1 MQGRPLVHA
10 FAIALVLDL
19 VLLDAPARA
28 PEAVRPA
35 RRLPVTVPAPA
46 PDSLVAFRLSD
57 QFGRTQDAADLRGRA
72 YLLVG
77 AGRGGRAAGT
87 AWVESLRALQG
98 DGVGPAVLPV
108 VAVADLRGVPRL
120 LRRVV
125 RGRFPDDRDRGVL
138 LDWEGTLAR
147 QLGFDVQQCTIV
159 VVGPS
164 GRVHT
169 RTTTA
174 AVDLEGA
181 RAILRQAQALSSTAM
196 LESRH

>member
-19 VLLDAPARA
+19 VLLDAPTRA
-28 PEAVRPA
+28 PKAVRPA
-35 RRLPVTVPAPA
+35 RRLPVTVPAPT